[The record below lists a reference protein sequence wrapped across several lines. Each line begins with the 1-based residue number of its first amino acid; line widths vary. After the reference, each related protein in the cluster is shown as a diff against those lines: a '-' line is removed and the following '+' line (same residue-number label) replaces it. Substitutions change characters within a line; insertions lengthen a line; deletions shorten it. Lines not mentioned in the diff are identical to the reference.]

1 MDADASEQL
10 AKERTRNREN
20 LRKLV
25 AVNKEKEALTRHAA
39 SLQAERDDLA
49 AEMRSIAEAHELAQ
63 AQVDALAEE
72 LAAQRCDAGSERALY
87 SVLRGCKQHV
97 GRSCLRRAGCA
108 ELAAHRAG
116 CAQSRLRTELAA
128 HRAGCA

>member
-39 SLQAERDDLA
+39 SLQAERDELA
-49 AEMRSIAEAHELAQ
+49 AEKRSIAEAHELAQ

-72 LAAQRCDAGSERALY
+72 LAAQARAHTALAPCAPRSRSLAGIGSHARTAA
-87 SVLRGCKQHV
+87 VLSAHV
-97 GRSCLRRAGCA
+97 G
-108 ELAAHRAG
+108 
-116 CAQSRLRTELAA
+116 
-128 HRAGCA
+128 

>member
-1 MDADASEQL
+1 MDAEASEQL

-39 SLQAERDDLA
+39 SLQAERDKLA
-49 AEMRSIAEAHELAQ
+49 AEKRSIAEAHELAQ

-72 LAAQRCDAGSERALY
+72 LAAQARAHTALAPCAPH
-87 SVLRGCKQHV
+87 SRSLADI
-97 GRSCLRRAGCA
+97 GRLVPLLCY
-108 ELAAHRAG
+108 
-116 CAQSRLRTELAA
+116 LRT
-128 HRAGCA
+128 